1 MSDYETARARM
12 VERQLIYRGIR
23 DPLVLDAMLRVP
35 RHEFVA
41 PNLVDYA
48 YDDRPLPIEDGQ
60 TISQPYIVALMVEA
74 ARLDRDATVL
84 EVGTGS
90 GYAAAVMAE
99 LAGRVVTIERHAGL
113 AESAR
118 VRLAR
123 LGYDTVEVV
132 TGDGTLG
139 WPGAAPYQAI
149 IAAASGPRVPQ
160 AWLDQLAV
168 GGRIVTPLGAPR
180 GAQHLLALTRVS
192 EDEMREENL
201 GGVSFVPLLGEQGWP
216 TSG

>member
-1 MSDYETARARM
+1 MI
-12 VERQLIYRGIR
+12 ERQLLYRGIR
-23 DPLVLDAMLRVP
+23 DPRVLDAMLRVP

-41 PNLVDYA
+41 PDLADYA

-74 ARLDRDATVL
+74 AQLDGDTTAL

-113 AESAR
+113 ADSGRE
-118 VRLAR
+118 RLAR
-123 LGYDTVEVV
+123 LGYDSVEVV

-139 WPGAAPYQAI
+139 WQEAAPYQAI
-149 IAAASGPRVPQ
+149 IAAASGPRVPE

-180 GAQHLLALTRVS
+180 GAQRLVVVRRVS
-192 EDEMREENL
+192 EDELREENL

-216 TSG
+216 ASD

>member
-1 MSDYETARARM
+1 M

-41 PNLVDYA
+41 PNLADYA

-99 LAGRVVTIERHAGL
+99 LAGRVVTVERHAGL

-118 VRLAR
+118 ERLAR
-123 LGYDTVEVV
+123 LGYDSVEVV

-139 WPGAAPYQAI
+139 WPGAAPYLAI
-149 IAAASGPRVPQ
+149 IAAASGPRVPE

-168 GGRIVTPLGAPR
+168 GGRIVTPLGPPR
-180 GAQHLLALTRVS
+180 GAQHLAVVTRVS
-192 EDEMREENL
+192 EDELHEENL

-216 TSG
+216 ASD

>member
-1 MSDYETARARM
+1 M

-41 PNLVDYA
+41 PDLVDYA

-99 LAGRVVTIERHAGL
+99 LAGRVVTIERHSGL

-118 VRLAR
+118 ERLAR
-123 LGYDTVEVV
+123 LGYETVEVV

-139 WPGAAPYQAI
+139 RPAAAPYQAI
-149 IAAASGPRVPQ
+149 IAAASGPRVPE
-160 AWLDQLAV
+160 AWLDQLAI

-180 GAQHLLALTRVS
+180 GAQHLVVMTRVS
-192 EDEMREENL
+192 EDELREENL

-216 TSG
+216 ASD